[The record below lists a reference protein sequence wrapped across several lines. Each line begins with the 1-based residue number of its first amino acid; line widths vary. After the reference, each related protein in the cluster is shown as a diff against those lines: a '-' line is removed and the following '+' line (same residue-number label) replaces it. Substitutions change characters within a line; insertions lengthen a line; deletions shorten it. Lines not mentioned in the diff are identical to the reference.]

1 MNKFTSS
8 KAFAPALRFAG
19 TIGTVGGFVADVLSP
34 LGPILKALFYIS
46 GVAAIIFGLIY
57 VLLKSNLKDLL
68 QKMFVSAIFFCFIF
82 GIFLQLNK
90 GTENGL
96 LGDNLEVVNRLQGS
110 LNLIDKKLDNISNEI
125 QSVGKDLKDVKEIIT
140 GDAELKNMTS
150 SEDLNVTK
158 ELNER
163 TKDVNAKRI
172 AILYFS
178 NSSEKSELNMLKKGL
193 ADMMISDLSN
203 INMINIVERDRL
215 ESILKE
221 QKLNNTQ
228 DFDPETASEIGRL
241 LGAEIILTGAYF
253 EMFGSLRVDA
263 RFIDVTTGEILKSDG
278 VDGESSKFFKIQKQ
292 LSWKIIKNLDAKLSE
307 EERNLLET
315 KQNEE
320 LISFQGV
327 QDFSKALDLYDNKK
341 NEEAKIIVENII
353 KSYPNFPPALDLL
366 AKLN

>member
-1 MNKFTSS
+1 MNKFQSS
-8 KAFAPALRFAG
+8 KAFAPALKFAG

-34 LGPILKALFYIS
+34 LGPILKVLFYVS
-46 GVAAIIFGLIY
+46 GVLAIISALIY
-57 VLLKSNLKDLL
+57 FALKSSIREVL
-68 QKMFVSAIFFCFIF
+68 QKILISSVFFCVIF

-96 LGDNLEVVNRLQGS
+96 LGDNIDVINKFQGS
-110 LNLIDKKLDNISNEI
+110 LNLIDRKLDNISNDIKE
-125 QSVGKDLKDVKEIIT
+125 VGNDIKEVKEIIT

-150 SEDLNVTK
+150 TDDLNVTK
-158 ELNER
+158 ELNAR

-178 NSSEKSELNMLKKGL
+178 NSSEESELNMLRKGL

-203 INMINIVERDRL
+203 INMLNIVERDRI
-215 ESILKE
+215 EAILKE
-221 QKLNNTQ
+221 QKLNNSQ
-228 DFDPETASEIGRL
+228 NFDPETASEIGKL

-292 LSWKIIKNLDAKLSE
+292 LSWKIIKNLDTKLTD
-307 EERNLLET
+307 EERELLEAN
-315 KQNEE
+315 QDEE
-320 LISFQGV
+320 VISFQGV
-327 QDFSKALDLYDNKK
+327 QDFSKALDLFDNNKS
-341 NEEAKIIVENII
+341 EEAKIIIEKII
-353 KSYPNFPPALDLL
+353 KNYPNFSPALELL
-366 AKLN
+366 TKLQ

>member
-1 MNKFTSS
+1 
-8 KAFAPALRFAG
+8 
-19 TIGTVGGFVADVLSP
+19 
-34 LGPILKALFYIS
+34 
-46 GVAAIIFGLIY
+46 
-57 VLLKSNLKDLL
+57 
-68 QKMFVSAIFFCFIF
+68 
-82 GIFLQLNK
+82 
-90 GTENGL
+90 
-96 LGDNLEVVNRLQGS
+96 
-110 LNLIDKKLDNISNEI
+110 
-125 QSVGKDLKDVKEIIT
+125 
-140 GDAELKNMTS
+140 
-150 SEDLNVTK
+150 
-158 ELNER
+158 
-163 TKDVNAKRI
+163 
-172 AILYFS
+172 
-178 NSSEKSELNMLKKGL
+178 
-193 ADMMISDLSN
+193 MISDLSN